1 MIQKKLWTELLTS
14 NHFENV
20 ISTDVLTLA
29 GYIDTLMLQKFEINT
44 SLQTYLTYIK
54 TSFFSS
60 EGNNQWSALNIFI
73 SSYSLGDQ
81 RFVYLLND
89 KLKKYLGFYNK
100 FISQDGLAKTISV
113 NRDYEDHSGS
123 RNDNQNIHSE
133 LPQIEL
139 NNFEDGIKYASTLDK
154 DSASGV
160 VNTNGENS
168 ETRNEVTWDEAMENL
183 RTMLFN
189 DLIDYIT
196 NIPNMLFNHYSLD
209 TTPYLEIIKST
220 FRYFENLSEV
230 YKL

>member
-1 MIQKKLWTELLTS
+1 MVQKKLWTELVAT

-20 ISTDVLTLA
+20 ISADVLNLA
-29 GYIDTLMLQKFEINT
+29 GTIDTLMSEKFDITT
-44 SLQTYLTYIK
+44 SIRTYLTYINS
-54 TSFFSS
+54 SFFSS
-60 EGNNQWSALNIFI
+60 EGNNQWSGLHIFL
-73 SSYSLGDQ
+73 SSYSIGDQ

-100 FISQDGLAKTISV
+100 FISQDGLAKTITV

-123 RNDNQNIHSE
+123 RNENRNIHSE

-139 NNFEDGIKYASTLDK
+139 DNFEDGIKYASTLDK
-154 DSASGV
+154 DTASGT

-196 NIPNMLFNHYSLD
+196 HIPTMLFNHYSLD
-209 TTPYLEIIKST
+209 TMPYFEIIKST